1 MLAPPHRCGAFA
13 RWYLPAPVSETE
25 QVSEAEPA
33 DSMLTLRTAAAGSRV
48 AGASGGMADA
58 HGSGPCVRKD
68 VGVQLPP
75 CPRAI
80 EASGRVRSRLQ
91 ADSVRQRTHSAQQQ
105 ARYPCFSA
113 AVIPRMP

>member
-75 CPRAI
+75 CPLRTSARPAGRA
-80 EASGRVRSRLQ
+80 ARPRRCG
-91 ADSVRQRTHSAQQQ
+91 SA
-105 ARYPCFSA
+105 PGG
-113 AVIPRMP
+113 